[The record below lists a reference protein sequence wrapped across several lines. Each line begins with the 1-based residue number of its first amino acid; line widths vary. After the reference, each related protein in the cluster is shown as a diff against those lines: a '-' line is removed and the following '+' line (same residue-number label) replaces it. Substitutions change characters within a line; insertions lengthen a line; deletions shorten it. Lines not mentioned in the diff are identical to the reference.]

1 MKTSRSLRLFASVR
15 ILVGTFIKNRR
26 SSLWFL
32 VLMLAWVAS
41 PAAQAADPIV
51 VNQDIPIVATVSVP
65 PLDGGSDQVDLSGV
79 VHTLTWIMQ
88 DAQSGNCRVRF
99 HANADG
105 VQGVG
110 RTTGLK
116 YLLTGASAV
125 AVPPNPCSSLPS
137 PNFIFTLNAAAA
149 NPETPPN
156 PCDITFSLK
165 LVSND
170 FGVTVEV
177 GISSVSV
184 PVD

>member
-1 MKTSRSLRLFASVR
+1 MQTSRSLRLFASLR
-15 ILVGTFIKNRR
+15 MLVGTFIKNRR
-26 SSLWFL
+26 SSLWVL
-32 VLMLAWVAS
+32 ALMLAWVAS

-51 VNQDIPIVATVSVP
+51 VNQDIPLIATVSVP
-65 PLDGGSDQVDLSGV
+65 LLDGGSDQVDLSGV

-110 RTTGLK
+110 QTGLK

-125 AVPPNPCSSLPS
+125 AAPPNPCFPLPS

-156 PCDITFSLK
+156 PCDVHFFITLD
-165 LVSND
+165 D
-170 FGVTVEV
+170 FGAVKVRITE
-177 GISSVSV
+177 VSV
-184 PVD
+184 PVIDE